1 MRKVKLMV
9 HRVKRY
15 LNSDLNKMSK
25 DQLNYLMRLD
35 SL

>member
-1 MRKVKLMV
+1 MRKVRKMV
-9 HRVKRY
+9 RRVKRY
-15 LNSDLNKMSK
+15 LNSDLNQMSK